1 MELEYV
7 RPEDIERRSFA
18 IIEEEL
24 GREAPEP
31 LRSVLFRLIH
41 TTADFSYADTLHCP
55 PEVIP
60 YALSLLVPGTTIVT
74 DTNMVLSGI
83 NKSALQRCGC
93 KAVCYMADE
102 EVARLARERG
112 TTRASAC
119 VDRAAALSGNVIY
132 VVGNA
137 PTALVRLCEHMK
149 EGTFRPALVI
159 GMPVGFVNVVA
170 SKEGIIESGVP
181 CIVNRGRKG
190 GSNVAAAC
198 CNALL
203 YLKGGR

>member
-83 NKSALQRCGC
+83 NKAPCS
-93 KAVCYMADE
+93 
-102 EVARLARERG
+102 
-112 TTRASAC
+112 
-119 VDRAAALSGNVIY
+119 AAAARRCAIWRMRRSH
-132 VVGNA
+132 
-137 PTALVRLCEHMK
+137 ALPGSAARQGRVPAWTGRQR
-149 EGTFRPALVI
+149 FRE
-159 GMPVGFVNVVA
+159 M
-170 SKEGIIESGVP
+170 
-181 CIVNRGRKG
+181 
-190 GSNVAAAC
+190 
-198 CNALL
+198 
-203 YLKGGR
+203 